1 MNTMQCAQFLASTLS
16 AQLHSPYLADNDL
29 HLVRSMVNMNRM
41 LFSVL
46 GLLIAEFVSRTVSA
60 QIFIDGIGSVSQ
72 FLIRW
77 RISEKESIRILTAP
91 TRTSTVQWRKSINIC
106 AETVRG

>member
-16 AQLHSPYLADNDL
+16 AQLHSPYLAHKHNL
-29 HLVRSMVNMNRM
+29 MSMTSPAWRNLM

-77 RISEKESIRILTAP
+77 RISAKESMRIVTAP
-91 TRTSTVQWRKSINIC
+91 TRTLNIL
-106 AETVRG
+106 GK

>member
-1 MNTMQCAQFLASTLS
+1 
-16 AQLHSPYLADNDL
+16 
-29 HLVRSMVNMNRM
+29 M

-91 TRTSTVQWRKSINIC
+91 MRFS
-106 AETVRG
+106 